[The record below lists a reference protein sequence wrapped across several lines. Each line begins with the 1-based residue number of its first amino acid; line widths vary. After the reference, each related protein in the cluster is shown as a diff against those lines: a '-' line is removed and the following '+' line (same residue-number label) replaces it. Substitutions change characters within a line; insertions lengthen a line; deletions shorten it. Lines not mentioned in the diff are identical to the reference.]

1 MQRSKKRKALIYRS
15 VVARAPLAS
24 AIMLALSP
32 AYAQQVTGL
41 EEVVVTAQKRTES
54 LQDVALSIQ
63 AIGAKQ
69 LEELRIANFADYA
82 KFLPS
87 LSYQNG
93 GQSGGPGFSKPYM
106 RGVANGAVPNHS
118 GSLPSVGTYLDEQP
132 ITTINGALDVHI
144 YDIARVEV
152 LAGPQGTLYGASSQ
166 AGTIRIITNK
176 PDPSGFAAGYDLE
189 GSTVAKGE
197 TGYLA
202 EGFVNLPISDT
213 AAVRLV
219 GWVRHDAGFIDNV
232 PGTVTY
238 PTSDITIDNSSRAK
252 KDYNDGDTY
261 GARAAL
267 KIDLNDTW
275 AMTVGA
281 MGQKGTTNGTYGY
294 RTGSD
299 LTITRFNPEDIE
311 DRWYQAALTIEGK
324 LGNFDVTYAGAYLDR
339 KDETRSD
346 YVDYSYYY
354 DACCGYGSYIY
365 DDNGELIDP
374 TQYILGTDK
383 YTKQSHELRISSPA
397 ENRLRFVAGLF
408 TQRQTHD
415 ILQNY
420 KINGIAGPSAVDPTL
435 SIEVTGWPDTW
446 WLTNQVRVDRDDALF
461 GEVTFDLTDKLSLT
475 GGIRFFEADNSI
487 VGFLGFGLTNGFT
500 SGTGEKG
507 CATPTVP
514 SVNGGPC
521 TNVDERVK
529 DSGNTP
535 KVNLTYRFDSDRLV
549 YATYSEGF
557 RPGGINRRLSFPPY
571 KPDFLTNYEIGWKT
585 SWADSRLRFNGAV
598 FFEDWKDFQF
608 GYLGENSLTQ
618 IVNAGNANIRGLEAD
633 LTWAASDRF
642 LIGGGVAYI
651 DSELTEGYCGFLD
664 ANRKPETRIPC
675 PSPAVDSDG
684 NPILDTDG
692 NPIILLLPPQAPKGT
707 QLPVTAK
714 FKANLT
720 GRYTFN
726 LGGFDAHLQAA
737 VVYVGSRW
745 PDLRTTLVSVD
756 GASFSTSPGQRYI
769 LGEEPSYTVV
779 DFTAGLKKDNYS
791 AELFINNAFDKRA
804 QLDRW
809 AQCDA
814 AVCGVEGTY
823 ITPTIPRT
831 IGLRFGQKF

>member
-1 MQRSKKRKALIYRS
+1 MQRSKKRKFTLSRS
-15 VVARAPLAS
+15 IVARAPLAS
-24 AIMLALSP
+24 AVLLALSP
-32 AYAQQVTGL
+32 AHAEEITGL
-41 EEVVVTAQKRTES
+41 GEVIVTAQKRTES
-54 LQDVALSIQ
+54 LQAVPLSIQ
-63 AIGAKQ
+63 AIGTKQ
-69 LEELRIANFADYA
+69 LEELHITSFADYA

-93 GQSGGPGFSKPYM
+93 GQSGGPGFSKAYM
-106 RGVANGAVPNHS
+106 RGISNGAVPNHS
-118 GSLPSVGTYLDEQP
+118 ASLPSVGTYLDEQP
-132 ITTINGALDVHI
+132 VTTINGALDIHI

-166 AGTIRIITNK
+166 SGTIRIITNK
-176 PDPSGFAAGYDLE
+176 PDPSGFEAGYDLE
-189 GSTVAKGE
+189 GSTVAKGG

-202 EGFVNLPISDT
+202 EGFVNLPISDS

-219 GWVRHDAGFIDNV
+219 GWARHDAGFIDNV

-238 PTSDITIDNSSRAK
+238 PTSGVTIDNTSRAK

-267 KIDLNDTW
+267 KVDLNDTW
-275 AMTVGA
+275 AVTVGA

-354 DACCGYGSYIY
+354 DSCCLYGTYIFDEAGTY
-365 DDNGELIDP
+365 IDP
-374 TQYILGTDK
+374 TQYILGKDK

-420 KINGIAGPSAVDPTL
+420 KINGIAQR
-435 SIEVTGWPDTW
+435 IEVTGWDDTW
-446 WLTNQVRVDRDDALF
+446 WLTNQVRVDQDDAIF
-461 GEVTFDLTDKLSLT
+461 GEVTFDLTDKLSVT
-475 GGIRFFEADNSI
+475 GGIRFFEAENSI
-487 VGFLGFGLTNGFT
+487 VGFLGFGLTNDFT
-500 SGTGEKG
+500 SATGEKS
-507 CATPTVP
+507 CASPGSG

-521 TNVDERVK
+521 TNVDGRVK

-535 KVNLTYRFDSDRLV
+535 KVNFTYRFDDQRMM

-557 RPGGINRRLSFPPY
+557 RPGGINRRLNFPPY
-571 KPDFLTNYEIGWKT
+571 KPDFLKNYEIGWKT
-585 SWADSRLRFNGAV
+585 AWADNRLRFNGAV
-598 FFEDWKDFQF
+598 FMEDWKDAQF
-608 GYLGENSLTQ
+608 GFLGQNSLTQ
-618 IVNAGNANIRGLEAD
+618 IVNAGSAQVTGLEAD
-633 LTWAASDRF
+633 LLWAATDNLLLAAGFS
-642 LIGGGVAYI
+642 
-651 DSELTEGYCGFLD
+651 FLD
-664 ANRKPETRIPC
+664 AKLTDNFCEVLVNNEPVDDCPNPEAPDGTR
-675 PSPAVDSDG
+675 
-684 NPILDTDG
+684 
-692 NPIILLLPPQAPKGT
+692 
-707 QLPVTAK
+707 LPVAAK
-714 FKANLT
+714 FKSNLT
-720 GRYTFN
+720 ARYTFN
-726 LGGFDAHLQAA
+726 VGNFDAHLQGAM
-737 VVYVGSRW
+737 VYVGSRK
-745 PDLRTTLVSVD
+745 PDLRTEQVGILGRAPAYTLVDLAAGIAKDSY
-756 GASFSTSPGQRYI
+756 SF
-769 LGEEPSYTVV
+769 
-779 DFTAGLKKDNYS
+779 
-791 AELFINNAFDKRA
+791 ELFVNNAFDKRA

-814 AVCGVEGTY
+814 SVCGVEGTY
-823 ITPTIPRT
+823 ITPTMPRT